1 MNQCCPTCVNVH
13 ACISGTGKGPAPP
26 RGVGAA
32 TWRGALVVF
41 RSSGPRQSGAPRARR
56 VQPFC
61 AGAGA
66 VRPTP
71 SATAGRAVQIDVL
84 TSLLMH
90 AAGRAMRGGMR
101 PTPRATCHDHG
112 PRASWQVRGTLLA
125 GCWLRRNAIPSL
137 GPYRPRAVRSRA
149 SSSRRH
155 GVDRSRRQG
164 CATPGE
170 PAYAKALLGHAARV
184 IQRWPGNITHVEWLG
199 GSESGSGNVC
209 KQNSSGQRPGE

>member
-1 MNQCCPTCVNVH
+1 MCMH
-13 ACISGTGKGPAPP
+13 AFLAQEKGPRPRVESEPP
-26 RGVGAA
+26 RGAARLSSFVLPDHGKVERPALGAFN
-32 TWRGALVVF
+32 RSALELE
-41 RSSGPRQSGAPRARR
+41 QCAP
-56 VQPFC
+56 Q
-61 AGAGA
+61 
-66 VRPTP
+66 P
-71 SATAGRAVQIDVL
+71 SATTAGRAVQIDVL

-112 PRASWQVRGTLLA
+112 PRASWQGRGTLLA

-209 KQNSSGQRPGE
+209 K